1 MKLRD
6 VKRLPI
12 VNESGMPSKIEA
24 HSLKQKSF
32 INELAADLHEAGFPA
47 SFPLTIDVAGHS
59 IPARFVMDKKELNHE
74 TGWHSVTFTYAMDS
88 NTHVA
93 IGKLLR
99 SVEHDEDLHSQIS
112 DDLEIDTIVVT
123 AEFGKE
129 FQKVW
134 ATAH

>member
-32 INELAADLHEAGFPA
+32 INELAADLHQAGFPA
-47 SFPLTIDVAGHS
+47 SFPLTIDANGHL
-59 IPARFVMDKKELNHE
+59 IHARFVMDKKELNHE
-74 TGWHSVTFTYAMDS
+74 TSWHSVTFTYEMDS
-88 NTHVA
+88 NTHNA

-99 SVEHDEDLHSQIS
+99 SVEHDEDAYAQIS
-112 DDLEIDTIVVT
+112 DDLMVDTIKVT
-123 AEFGKE
+123 AEFGKDFE
-129 FQKVW
+129 KVW
-134 ATAH
+134 GTTR